1 MLSSGVAAT
10 EGDITTDYVK
20 DTNYSDVSPTS
31 WYYHYVMLSCDCSF
45 MDGIANDTFGDEM
58 NASRAQSV

>member
-1 MLSSGVAAT
+1 MYMKRVISILVAVIMLSSGVAAT

-31 WYYHYVMLSCDCSF
+31 WYYH
-45 MDGIANDTFGDEM
+45 
-58 NASRAQSV
+58 